1 MPRMTISL
9 NVGRTLPSAAVISIR
24 QEQVGIM
31 ENKLAQIRREKKIGQ
46 SYLVDMLGVSRQTIS
61 SIENGRCTPSL
72 ELALDLADLLGLPL
86 EELFIHENRFLQQ
99 S

>member
-1 MPRMTISL
+1 
-9 NVGRTLPSAAVISIR
+9 
-24 QEQVGIM
+24 M

-46 SYLVDMLGVSRQTIS
+46 GYLVDRLGVSRQTIS

-72 ELALDLADLLGLPL
+72 ELALDLANLLGIPL

>member
-1 MPRMTISL
+1 MTISL

-86 EELFIHENRFLQQ
+86 EELFVHENRFLQQ